1 MAEFQHNLGELIQ
14 EYDNGNYFKLDLAY
28 QKSLEKFKQ

>member
-14 EYDNGNYFKLDLAY
+14 EYDNGIYL
-28 QKSLEKFKQ
+28 KSYVNVELGRKNNTS